1 MKSMLFIGMFDTFV
15 GLWCRGRFF
24 YVEITGE
31 QKFTPQKMKKKNEN
45 TALCELNKWIRVFR

>member
-15 GLWCRGRFF
+15 DLWCRGGFF

-31 QKFTPQKMKKKNEN
+31 QKFAPQKMKKKNEN
-45 TALCELNKWIRVFR
+45 TALC